1 MKAIVLHKKLDLRY
15 EDVPDAK
22 IKDPHEVIVKML
34 TGGICG
40 SDQHYYTQGSN
51 GSAIVVREPLT
62 IGHEGCGIVE
72 EVGSEVTTVKKG
84 DMVVMR
90 PARPCFK
97 CYYCQRHEYTYCEH
111 VQHLGSAAL
120 FPHTTGLFAD
130 YVTVHETQCGIVHN
144 LKPEVGAFAEPL
156 GIAYSGI
163 NALGNLFGK
172 SVIVMGAGPIG
183 CLCVA
188 AAKTLGASSVTA
200 VDIRSETLN
209 VAKQMGADVVCNSKE
224 NPEQIEKWCEHKG
237 SFDLGIEATGN
248 GFACAQLMKLVRPT
262 ATIAQV
268 GMYGVG
274 HEPKDFGQFAVKGI
288 KWHSVFRFYD
298 EFPAVVSAL
307 DRGLINPLPLLSA
320 SFDASKCVEGMEAAL
335 SPSTMKVE
343 YDFNG
348 YKPAQDL

>member
-1 MKAIVLHKKLDLRY
+1 MKAIVLHKKLDLRF

-22 IKDPHEVIVKML
+22 INDPHEVIVKML

-72 EVGSEVTTVKKG
+72 EVGPEVTTVKKG

-97 CYYCQRHEYTYCEH
+97 CYYCQRHMYTYCEH

-130 YVTVHETQCGIVHN
+130 YVTVHEVQCGVVHN

-156 GIAYSGI
+156 GIAYSGV
-163 NALGNLFGK
+163 NALGNLLGK
-172 SVIVMGAGPIG
+172 SVVVMGAGPIG

-200 VDIRSETLN
+200 IDIRSETLK
-209 VAKQMGADVVCNSKE
+209 VAKQMGADVVCNSKD
-224 NPEQIEKWCEHKG
+224 NADQIEKWCEHKG

-348 YKPAQDL
+348 YKPA